1 MHFAVDWT
9 KRIDFD
15 LLRKERTKSL
25 NEQIINEIDKFST
38 QKQGSARLKFM
49 VHDRED
55 NLYIEMFSRNKRVN
69 LSDELIK
76 FLEAQPEID
85 FKLN

>member
-1 MHFAVDWT
+1 MLADVREDMV
-9 KRIDFD
+9 
-15 LLRKERTKSL
+15 KSL
-25 NEQIINEIDKFST
+25 ILTIPLKSIDDQIISKIEKYAD

-49 VHDRED
+49 VHDREE
-55 NLYIEMFSRNKRVN
+55 NIYIEMFSRNKRIN

-76 FLEAQPEID
+76 FLEEAPEID